1 MIEKGRIE
9 QKYTATGKHSGYQV
23 RVRHS
28 GLDEVRHLSA
38 PDMDVLEDKLNN
50 LVKTWSKKWHK
61 VKRAEEAQRLTEE
74 SQELIESLEQILAH
88 APSVGK
94 PAIQYF
100 LKDINSFSAPEPV
113 GPEDEKIPPEPILED
128 YRKEIPFRDHLI
140 TGQKEK
146 ILEEQEIAYRKAL
159 LRWEEKKREIDA
171 SRAERLHRKEKAD
184 AERLRRKEKADCRKK
199 KYLSGDEDAVAEY
212 CKTVLS
218 CSAYPD
224 GFPSDFEI
232 QFSGDSGMLI
242 VNYALPGMDDIPKRV
257 SVRYIA
263 SRDALEEKFL
273 SAAKSRA
280 LYNSIC
286 YQIAIRTLYE
296 LFGTDEANA
305 LRSVTF
311 NGFVTVVDPATGHPR
326 TSCIMSVQSGRDEFM
341 KINLASVDP
350 KACFKALK
358 GVGSAN
364 LATVTPVKAILELDK
379 SDRRFQDHYEV
390 AANIDDSTNLAA
402 MNWEDFEHL
411 VRELFEAEFSST
423 GGEVRVTRASRDGG
437 VDAIAFDPDP
447 IRGGKI
453 VIQAKRY
460 TNTVGVTAVRDL
472 YGTVVNE
479 GATKGILVTTSDYG
493 ADSYEFAKN
502 KPIALLNGS
511 NLLHMLEKHGT
522 KARIDIREAKETLS
536 EQ

>member
-9 QKYTATGKHSGYQV
+9 RKYTATGKHSGYQI
-23 RVRHS
+23 RARHS
-28 GLDEVRHLSA
+28 GLNEVRHLSA
-38 PDMDVLEDKLNN
+38 ADRDVLEDKLNN
-50 LVKTWSKKWHK
+50 LVKSWSKKWQRRQAAVRK
-61 VKRAEEAQRLTEE
+61 AKRTEEAQKLTEE

-88 APSVGK
+88 ALSVGG
-94 PAIQYF
+94 
-100 LKDINSFSAPEPV
+100 SADQNFFQSISPFPGPEPAEA
-113 GPEDEKIPPEPILED
+113 EDEKLPPEPRSED
-128 YRKEIPFRDHLI
+128 YRKEIPFHHVL

-146 ILEEQEIAYRKAL
+146 ILEEQEAAYRKAL
-159 LRWEEKKREIDA
+159 LRWEGKKREIDA
-171 SRAERLHRKEKAD
+171 SR

-199 KYLSGDEDAVAEY
+199 KYFSGAEAAVTEY
-212 CKTVLS
+212 FEAVLS
-218 CSAYPD
+218 SSRYPD

-232 QFSGDSGMLI
+232 QFSSDSGILI
-242 VNYALPGMDDIPKRV
+242 VNYALPGMDDIPKRI
-257 SVRYIA
+257 SVRYVA

-273 SAAKSRA
+273 SAAKFKV
-280 LYNSIC
+280 LYNSVC

-305 LRSVTF
+305 LRSITF
-311 NGFVTVVDPATGHPR
+311 NGFVTVVNPATGHPR

-341 KINLASVDP
+341 KINLANVDP

-358 GVGSAN
+358 GIGSAN
-364 LATVTPVKAILELDK
+364 LATLTPVKAILELDK

-390 AANIDDSTNLAA
+390 AAGIDDSTNLAA

-411 VRELFEAEFSST
+411 VRELFEAEFSSA

-460 TNTVGVTAVRDL
+460 TNTVGVMAVRDL
-472 YGTVVNE
+472 YGTVINE

-502 KPIALLNGS
+502 KPITLLNGS

-522 KARIDIREAKETLS
+522 RARIDVREAKETLP
-536 EQ
+536 ER

>member
-9 QKYTATGKHSGYQV
+9 RKYTATGRHSGYQV
-23 RVRHS
+23 RVHHS
-28 GLDEVRHLSA
+28 GLGEVKHLSA
-38 PDMDVLEDKLNN
+38 TDRDVLEDKLDN
-50 LVKTWSKKWHK
+50 LVKTWSKKWQRRQAAVHK
-61 VKRAEEAQRLTEE
+61 AKRAEEAQRLTEE
-74 SQELIESLEQILAH
+74 SQDLIRSLEQVLAH
-88 APSVGK
+88 ALSVGGLRGHN
-94 PAIQYF
+94 F
-100 LKDINSFSAPEPV
+100 LKDINPFSAPEPV
-113 GPEDEKIPPEPILED
+113 GPEDERVPPEPRPED
-128 YRKEIPFRDHLI
+128 YRKEIPFRYHLI

-146 ILEEQEIAYRKAL
+146 ILEEQEAAYQEAL
-159 LRWEEKKREIDA
+159 LRREEKKREIEI
-171 SRAERLHRKEKAD
+171 SR

-199 KYLSGDEDAVAEY
+199 KYLSGDEDAVTEY
-212 CKTVLS
+212 CKTVLNS
-218 CSAYPD
+218 SAYPD
-224 GFPSDFEI
+224 CFPSDFEI
-232 QFSGDSGMLI
+232 QFSSDSGMLI
-242 VNYALPGMDDIPKRV
+242 VNYALPGMDDIPGRV
-257 SVRYIA
+257 SVRYVA
-263 SRDALEEKFL
+263 SRDALEEKLL

-280 LYNSIC
+280 LYNSAC

-305 LRSVTF
+305 LKSVTF
-311 NGFVTVVDPATGHPR
+311 NGFVTVDDPATGHPR

-341 KINLASVDP
+341 KINLANVDP
-350 KACFKALK
+350 KACFRALK

-364 LATVTPVKAILELDK
+364 LAAITPVKAILELDK

-390 AANIDDSTNLAA
+390 AADIDDSTNLAA

-411 VRELFEAEFSST
+411 VRELFEAEFSSA

-437 VDAIAFDPDP
+437 VDAVAFDPDP

-460 TNTVGVTAVRDL
+460 TNTVGMAAVREL
-472 YGTVVNE
+472 YGTVINE
-479 GATKGILVTTSDYG
+479 GAIKGILITTSDYG

-502 KPIALLNGS
+502 KPITLLNGS

-522 KARIDIREAKETLS
+522 KARIDIREAKETLP

>member
-9 QKYTATGKHSGYQV
+9 RKYTATGKHSGYQV

-38 PDMDVLEDKLNN
+38 ADRDILEDKLDN

-61 VKRAEEAQRLTEE
+61 AKRAEEAQRLTAE
-74 SQELIESLEQILAH
+74 SQGLIESLERILAH
-88 APSVGK
+88 APSAVE
-94 PAIQYF
+94 PPIQYF
-100 LKDINSFSAPEPV
+100 LKDLTPFSAPEP
-113 GPEDEKIPPEPILED
+113 
-128 YRKEIPFRDHLI
+128 
-140 TGQKEK
+140 
-146 ILEEQEIAYRKAL
+146 
-159 LRWEEKKREIDA
+159 
-171 SRAERLHRKEKAD
+171 
-184 AERLRRKEKADCRKK
+184 AERLRSREKADCRKK
-199 KYLSGDEDAVAEY
+199 KYLSGDEDAVTEY
-212 CKTVLS
+212 FETVLNS
-218 CSAYPD
+218 SAYPD

-280 LYNSIC
+280 LYNSVC

-311 NGFVTVVDPATGHPR
+311 NGFVTVADPATGHPR

-364 LATVTPVKAILELDK
+364 LATVTPVKAILELDR
-379 SDRRFQDHYEV
+379 SDRRFQDHYGVV
-390 AANIDDSTNLAA
+390 ADIDDSTNLAA

-411 VRELFEAEFSST
+411 VRELFEAEFSSA

-460 TNTVGVTAVRDL
+460 TNTVGVAAVRDL

-479 GATKGILVTTSDYG
+479 GAIKGILVTTSDYG

-522 KARIDIREAKETLS
+522 RARIDIREAKETLS

>member
-9 QKYTATGKHSGYQV
+9 RKYTATGRHSGYQV

-28 GLDEVRHLSA
+28 GLDEVRRLSA
-38 PDMDVLEDKLNN
+38 ADRDVLEDKLNN
-50 LVKTWSKKWHK
+50 LVKTWSKKWQRRQAAVHK
-61 VKRAEEAQRLTEE
+61 AKRVEEAQRLTEE
-74 SQELIESLEQILAH
+74 SQKLIESLEQILVH
-88 APSVGK
+88 APSVGE

-100 LKDINSFSAPEPV
+100 LKDINPFSAPEPV
-113 GPEDEKIPPEPILED
+113 GPEDEKIPPEPRPDD
-128 YRKEIPFRDHLI
+128 YRKEILFHHAL

-146 ILEEQEIAYRKAL
+146 ILKEQETAYREGL
-159 LRWEEKKREIDA
+159 LCWEERKREIEA
-171 SRAERLHRKEKAD
+171 SRAERL
-184 AERLRRKEKADCRKK
+184 RRREKADCRKK

-212 CKTVLS
+212 CETVLNG
-218 CSAYPD
+218 SAYPD

-257 SVRYIA
+257 SVRYVA

-280 LYNSIC
+280 LYNSAC

-311 NGFVTVVDPATGHPR
+311 NGFVTVADPATGHPR

-341 KINLASVDP
+341 KINLANVDP

-364 LATVTPVKAILELDK
+364 LATLTPVKAILELDR
-379 SDRRFQDHYEV
+379 SDRRFRDHYEV
-390 AANIDDSTNLAA
+390 AAGIDDSTNLAA

-411 VRELFEAEFSST
+411 VRELFEAEFSSA
-423 GGEVRVTRASRDGG
+423 GVEVRVTRASRDGG
-437 VDAIAFDPDP
+437 VDAIVLDPDP

-460 TNTVGVTAVRDL
+460 TNTVSVAAVRDL
-472 YGTVVNE
+472 YGTVLNE

-502 KPIALLNGS
+502 KPITLLNGS

-522 KARIDIREAKETLS
+522 KARIDIREAKKTLS